1 MNLKEIE
8 KIIQLIEKSS
18 VNQFK
23 LEEEGFKIEILK
35 EDLNPTPALSA
46 PQAVA
51 PATVVPPKAMIPA
64 VNTGSVENELI
75 ITSPM
80 VGTYYASSSP
90 ETPPFIN
97 VGDRIKKGDPVCIIE
112 AMKLFNEIESEY
124 EGVVVKILVKNESA
138 VEFGQPLILLK
149 KDA

>member
-8 KIIQLIEKSS
+8 KIIQLIEKSD

-35 EDLNPTPALSA
+35 EELPPASTPV
-46 PQAVA
+46 PQVTA
-51 PATVVPPKAMIPA
+51 PAATVPSKAETPPA
-64 VNTGSVENELI
+64 VHSGLVENELI
-75 ITSPM
+75 IASPM
-80 VGTYYASSSP
+80 VGTYYASGSP
-90 ETPPFIN
+90 DSPPFIT
-97 VGDRIKKGDPVCIIE
+97 VGDRVKKGDTVCIIE
-112 AMKLFNEIESEY
+112 AMKLFNEIESEH
-124 EGVVVKILVKNESA
+124 EGIVVKVLVKNESA